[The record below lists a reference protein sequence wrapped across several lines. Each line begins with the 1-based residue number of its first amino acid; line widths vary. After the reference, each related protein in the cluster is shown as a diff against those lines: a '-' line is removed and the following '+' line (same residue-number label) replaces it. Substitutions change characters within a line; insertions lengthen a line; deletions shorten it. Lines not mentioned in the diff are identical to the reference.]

1 MSKTSLA
8 VTNRIKNGTIY
19 MITAQRSKIFKP
31 VFCSRWIGILNSSTF
46 IVLAGV
52 TSTSIQAAE
61 AYSEIPASIKRNNHT
76 EQQEVKQL
84 AAVQVVGR
92 RVSNAEIAIGNNQS
106 HSTVAITQNALL
118 SAPAGTSGLKM
129 LENLVGFNVQT
140 NDPLG
145 LYELGNSVSVRAFNV
160 QQIGFALDG
169 IPLGRSDSFGGSPI
183 FRYVDNE
190 NTNRV
195 IASTGTGDVS
205 FPTYASLGP
214 VVNYQTVNPAKT
226 AGGTVVA
233 TLGSEDLRRSFI
245 KLESGEHQGW
255 SAYVSRSKIDSDLWR
270 GPGAINREHIEGKLR
285 YHSDAGHDI
294 QLKVIHNDI
303 DDFDVPGLNYQKY
316 TGQAGDPFG
325 RSGRY
330 FGYIADLPN
339 LPETV
344 AGVRFSNPNYNQYYK
359 LAINRRQDTLYG
371 LSGKFLLGPALE
383 NQSSLYYENKKG
395 SGVSPE
401 AYATSLANYNAEKNI
416 ISGLYAPRGLE
427 YGLSGM
433 DGERYGGLTS
443 FKLNLD
449 QHDLEAGIW
458 LENDKYHRT
467 QARYNLVDGNP
478 SLAPLFNEPVHLQRD
493 YQSERQIAQLNVK
506 DTWKTL
512 ADQLAVTVGAKALDM
527 DYQVQGY
534 RNPADY
540 INQRQPV
547 LSAHWKDNFLPY
559 IGAVYKL
566 NNRDQLFASWSQQ
579 LALPRGADDAFT
591 QSAPNVPVPQ
601 PETAENFEIGYRL
614 NHPRFNA
621 SLAAYHTQ
629 FDNRI
634 QPYASLI
641 PGSSQTET
649 WYQNVGRST
658 AWGAELSGI
667 WKPQF
672 SKQQISTPLAE
683 QESSQNTWAQQY
695 LADKL
700 FFNGNLTYNRT
711 KLNDNLANLSI
722 RNNSIP
728 DSPELMAQLGS
739 TYEASDWAVINL
751 SARYTA
757 KRYTNLSNTETVPS
771 YTLLNA
777 YLDFSLPSSLS
788 SLQTSYLHD
797 VKLRFNIDNILDK
810 DYIGTVLPTVN
821 TPATFLSGAARSY
834 QASLSFSF

>member
-1 MSKTSLA
+1 MSKTNLA
-8 VTNRIKNGTIY
+8 VTNRIKISTIQ
-19 MITAQRSKIFKP
+19 INNVFKP
-31 VFCSRWIGILNSSTF
+31 VFYFRFIGYLNVSTLIL
-46 IVLAGV
+46 LAGITSISV
-52 TSTSIQAAE
+52 QAAENHSKTSTSIKQ
-61 AYSEIPASIKRNNHT
+61 NHDI

-92 RVSNAEIAIGNNQS
+92 RVSDAEIAIGNNQS
-106 HSTVAITQNALL
+106 HSTVAITQKGLL

-145 LYELGNSVSVRAFNV
+145 LYELGNSVTVRAFNV

-190 NTNRV
+190 NTSRV

-214 VVNYQTVNPAKT
+214 VVDYQTVNPAKT
-226 AGGTVVA
+226 VGGILVA
-233 TLGSEDLRRSFI
+233 TLGSEDLRRTFI
-245 KLESGEHQGW
+245 KLETGEHNGF
-255 SAYVSRSKIDSDLWR
+255 SAYLSRSKIDSDLWR
-270 GPGAINREHIEGKLR
+270 GPGAINREHIESKLR
-285 YHSDAGHDI
+285 YKSDTGHDV

-303 DDFDVPGLNYQKY
+303 DDVDVPGLNYQKY
-316 TGQAGDPFG
+316 NGQAGDVFG

-330 FGYIADLPN
+330 FGYIDNVPD

-344 AGVRFSNPNYNQYYK
+344 AGIRFSNPNYNQYYK
-359 LAINRRQDTLYG
+359 LAVNQRQDSLYS
-371 LSGKFLLGPALE
+371 LSGKFLLGSALE
-383 NQSSLYYENKKG
+383 NKSSLYYEDKKG
-395 SGVSPE
+395 TGVSPE

-416 ISGLYAPRGLE
+416 ISGLYAPKGLQ

-433 DGERYGGLTS
+433 DGNRYGGLTS
-443 FKLNLD
+443 FKLKLD
-449 QHDLEAGIW
+449 QHDLEAGAW
-458 LENDKYHRT
+458 LEHDKYLRT
-467 QARYNLVDGNP
+467 QARYNLMDGNP
-478 SLAPLFNEPVHLQRD
+478 SLAPLLNEPVHLQRD
-493 YQSERQIAQLNVK
+493 YQSERQIVQLNVK
-506 DTWKTL
+506 DTWRTL
-512 ADQLAVTVGAKALDM
+512 ADQLAITVGAKALDL
-527 DYQVQGY
+527 DYQVKGY

-540 INQRQPV
+540 INQRQPK
-547 LSAHWKDNFLPY
+547 LSANWKDNFLPY
-559 IGAVYKL
+559 VGAVYKL
-566 NNRDQLFASWSQQ
+566 NSRDQLFASWSQQ

-591 QSAPNVPVPQ
+591 QSAPHVPVPQ

-614 NHPRFNA
+614 NHPHFNA

-649 WYQNVGRST
+649 WYQNVGKST

-672 SKQQISTPLAE
+672 SKQLGEQSAKPENDQST
-683 QESSQNTWAQQY
+683 WQQAY

-711 KLNDNLANLSI
+711 KLKDNLANLSI

-728 DSPELMAQLGS
+728 DSPEIMAQLGT
-739 TYEASDWAVINL
+739 TYEASEWALLNL
-751 SARYTA
+751 SARYMG

-771 YTLLNA
+771 YSLLNA

-788 SLQTSYLHD
+788 GLQSRYLHD

-810 DYIGTVLPTVN
+810 DYIGTVIPSVN